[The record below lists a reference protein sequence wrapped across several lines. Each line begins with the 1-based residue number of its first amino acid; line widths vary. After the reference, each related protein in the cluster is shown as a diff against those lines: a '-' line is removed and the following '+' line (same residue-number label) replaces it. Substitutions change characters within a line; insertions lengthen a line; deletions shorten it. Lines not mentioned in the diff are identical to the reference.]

1 MMNRYD
7 GRVAIVTGGAS
18 GIGRACSVR
27 LAAEGARVL
36 VADLDAERGAETVA
50 ALTADGAVAR
60 FVATD
65 TSSVEANDAMVA
77 AAVDAWG
84 QVDVLV
90 AAAGV
95 SSASYVSGKPED
107 SVDIKDEDSAVL
119 NKDPEDWKR
128 VLDINLTGVMLS
140 NRAFARAAIAA
151 ERPAAIVN
159 IASVA
164 AKVPLPGAAD
174 YCVSKAGVW
183 MLTKVLALE
192 LVEAGIRVNAVG
204 PGFIDT
210 PMTARMQDDPEDW
223 ELIQM
228 MTPMGRMGTP
238 EEIAATTAF
247 LGSDEA
253 SFTTG
258 QILFPSGGL
267 FTG

>member
-1 MMNRYD
+1 MNRYQ
-7 GRVAIVTGGAS
+7 GRVAIVTGGSS
-18 GIGRACSVR
+18 GIGRACSKR

-36 VADLDAERGAETVA
+36 IADIDAERGAETVA
-50 ALTADGAVAR
+50 ALAADGAEAR

-65 TSSVEANDAMVA
+65 TSRAEANEAMVQA
-77 AAVDAWG
+77 ALDAWG

-95 SSASYVSGKPED
+95 SSATYVSGRPD
-107 SVDIKDEDSAVL
+107 ASPDIKDENSAIL

-128 VLDINLTGVMLS
+128 VLDVNLTGVMLS
-140 NRAFARAAIAA
+140 NRAFARAAIAS
-151 ERPAAIVN
+151 ERPASIVN

-223 ELIQM
+223 ELIQT
-228 MTPMGRMGTP
+228 MTPMGRLGTP